1 MKSARQLPTIALAL
15 LLSGCFWQGPAFYHG
30 DPSIAG
36 PVAAGR
42 YKMDILG
49 DHKPASPMIVTRLG
63 DGSFFFDEAKPT
75 TNDHGEHL
83 VFAPLAMAGRNLW
96 IVQITNGFASSRP
109 PGSADDVTYGLVE
122 WHGDVLEMNQA
133 IPCEGSEAIVRA
145 AGGIVTERSEP
156 DADGT
161 PDHPREA
168 NTVCRFTD
176 RAALERALVAYAGL
190 HTAFPIRV
198 RLKRIA
204 DR

>member
-1 MKSARQLPTIALAL
+1 VKRARYLATIALAPL
-15 LLSGCFWQGPAFYHG
+15 LAGCFWQGPAFYKG
-30 DPSIAG
+30 DPSIVG
-36 PVAAGR
+36 PITPGR
-42 YKMDILG
+42 YKVDILG
-49 DHKPASPMIVTRLG
+49 DHKPAFRAVVTRLE
-63 DGSFFFDEAKPT
+63 DGSFLLDQAKPT
-75 TNDHGEHL
+75 GDDHGEHM

-96 IVQITNGFASSRP
+96 IVQTTNGFVSSRP

-145 AGGIVTERSEP
+145 AGGIVTERSVL

-161 PDHPREA
+161 PEHPREA

-190 HTAFPIRV
+190 HPTFPVRV

-204 DR
+204 D